1 MEDIFGERKVFID
14 GEELIE
20 VVDTYPKGKMFIYQ
34 PLQEFNYMNSDYLI
48 NIDQSILLDFF
59 NPS

>member
-1 MEDIFGERKVFID
+1 MEDIFGERKAYID
-14 GEELIE
+14 SEDLIE

>member
-1 MEDIFGERKVFID
+1 MEDIFGERNVFID

-34 PLQEFNYMNSDYLI
+34 PLQIFNNMNSDYLSKYQPI
-48 NIDQSILLDFF
+48 PSIPL
-59 NPS
+59 SI